1 MKVGQIR
8 STERIISPVPVEMVS
23 LLARNSMMSLS
34 VIIKNDSSMALLA
47 DWAKRLNIDPAL
59 ET

>member
-1 MKVGQIR
+1 
-8 STERIISPVPVEMVS
+8 MVS

-47 DWAKRLNIDPAL
+47 DWAKRLKIDPAL